1 MVCALREE
9 HPNVLAVRV
18 EAAVLR
24 EKRIEKDDVVVGLV
38 AHDRDFSRPVL
49 ARLPG
54 GMSGEP
60 PRERTHAKSLRRRT
74 SEPSAMGCARVPGMT
89 PERVLRLAWPNGS
102 GRTAMPSGEKSSRDG
117 GVGLWT
123 LRIGGSGVA
132 YASVPD

>member
-1 MVCALREE
+1 
-9 HPNVLAVRV
+9 VRV

-38 AHDRDFSRPVL
+38 AHDGDFSRPVL

-60 PRERTHAKSLRRRT
+60 PRERTHAKSLRRCT

-89 PERVLRLAWPNGS
+89 PERVLRLAPRIES
-102 GRTAMPSGEKSSRDG
+102 IASQLVTEAFEYDG
-117 GVGLWT
+117 GRPSRSTSRGIRPRESCSRVT
-123 LRIGGSGVA
+123 
-132 YASVPD
+132 AS